1 VQAVQSAGRTGLT
14 GTLINTA
21 AVIAGAVLG
30 TFLGNRLPERVRQT
44 VMAGIGLITLVLGMQ
59 MAMGTGNIL
68 VVLASIVLG
77 GMLGEWLR
85 IEDALEGLGRKFEAA
100 ASRYPALT
108 RGSFTKGFVTASLVF
123 CIGPMTFL
131 GSIQDGLTGNYR
143 LLAIKS
149 MLDGFVGLTF
159 AASMGFG
166 VAFAAVTVLVFQG
179 ALSLGAGLFSEILTD
194 GMVTEMTA
202 TGGVII
208 LGIGL
213 LLLDVRK
220 LRIGNY
226 LPALVIAPLIEA
238 ARSAIWG

>member
-1 VQAVQSAGRTGLT
+1 VT

-21 AVIAGAVLG
+21 AVIAGAFVGTVLG
-30 TFLGNRLPERVRQT
+30 DRLPERVRQI
-44 VMAGIGLITLVLGMQ
+44 VVYGIGLITIVLGVQ
-59 MAMGTGNIL
+59 MALGTLNIL
-68 VVLASIVLG
+68 IVLASITLG
-77 GMLGEWLR
+77 GILGEWLR
-85 IEDALEGLGRKFEAA
+85 IEDRLNGLGRKFELVAG
-100 ASRYPALT
+100 RYPILT

-149 MLDGFVGLTF
+149 MLDGFIGLTF

-179 ALSLGAGLFSEILTD
+179 SLSLGAGLFQNLLTD
-194 GMVTEMTA
+194 GMITEMTA

-213 LLLDVRK
+213 LLLDIRK

-226 LPALVIAPLIEA
+226 LPALILAPLLEA
-238 ARSAIWG
+238 ARSALFH

>member
-1 VQAVQSAGRTGLT
+1 LT

-21 AVIAGAVLG
+21 AVIVGAVAG
-30 TFLGNRLPERVRQT
+30 TFLGDRLPGKVRQT
-44 VMAGIGLITLVLGMQ
+44 VISGIGLITLVLGMQ
-59 MAMGTGNIL
+59 MALGTGNIL
-68 VVLASIVLG
+68 IVLGSIALG

-85 IEDALEGLGRKFEAA
+85 IEDRLEKLGERFEKSAE
-100 ASRYPALT
+100 RFPLLT
-108 RGSFTKGFVTASLVF
+108 RGDFSRGFVTASLVF

-149 MLDGFVGLTF
+149 MLDGFVGLAF

-179 ALSLGAGLFSEILTD
+179 SLSLGAGLFQNILTE
-194 GMVTEMTA
+194 GMIAEMTA
-202 TGGVII
+202 AGGVII

-213 LLLDVRK
+213 LLLDIRK
-220 LRIGNY
+220 LRVGNY
-226 LPALVIAPLIEA
+226 LPALVLAPLFEA
-238 ARSAIWG
+238 LRFMLWG